1 MSGYEKLYF
10 AVSYPLTFNPIVAS
24 STFTAIVDAAV
35 AVDVVTSIPSPPL
48 TGPYFAESLLSFNSN
63 VLLS

>member
-1 MSGYEKLYF
+1 MSF
-10 AVSYPLTFNPIVAS
+10 PLLSSLIVVP

-35 AVDVVTSIPSPPL
+35 VADVTTSIPLPPL
-48 TGPYFAESLLSFNSN
+48 MGPYLAESLLSFNSN